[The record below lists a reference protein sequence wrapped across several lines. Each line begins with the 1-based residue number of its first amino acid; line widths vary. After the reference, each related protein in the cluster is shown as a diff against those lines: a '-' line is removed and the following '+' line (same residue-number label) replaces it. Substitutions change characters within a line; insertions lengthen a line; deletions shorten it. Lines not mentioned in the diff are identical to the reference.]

1 MYPGDGE
8 YHVPFSCHT
17 LGTVLV
23 RRLLGGV
30 SQGASPSGDCCKS
43 VSAYS
48 VLTRAKLDC
57 LLIVCLVFLRGDVT
71 AYLLEKRYSPV
82 Q

>member
-8 YHVPFSCHT
+8 YNVPFSFHT

-23 RRLLGGV
+23 RRFGGV

-48 VLTRAKLDC
+48 VLVRAKFDRN
-57 LLIVCLVFLRGDVT
+57 LIVCFVLRGDVT
-71 AYLLEKRYSPV
+71 SNFFEKLYRSV